1 MPYNKGQGS
10 FGVTKGNMFAMLR
23 QLTEGQGSI
32 NEGDQYGAGGLQ
44 VIKATY
50 DFSVDG
56 GAIGTILLNQSLIVP
71 ADFVVL
77 GGIINPITT
86 LNGGGGAT
94 VAVGIGNGAQTAAL
108 KAAAGFATYVGGTS
122 LAVIPVW
129 SAGFFTLAADGKISI
144 TVAVAALTAG
154 KLAINIVGL
163 PYGT

>member
-32 NEGDQYGAGGLQ
+32 NEADQYGAGGLQ
-44 VIKATY
+44 VIKGTY
-50 DFSVDG
+50 DFAVDG
-56 GAIGTILLNQSLIVP
+56 GLVGTILLANSLIIP

-77 GGIINPITT
+77 GGIVAPITT

-94 VAVGIGNGAQTAAL
+94 VAIGFGNGAQVASL
-108 KAAAGFATYVGGTS
+108 KAAAGFATYAAGTP
-122 LAVIPVW
+122 LTLIPAW
-129 SAGFFTLAADGKISI
+129 SSAYVVVAADTKLSI

-154 KLAINIVGL
+154 KMAIHIVGV

>member
-44 VIKATY
+44 TIKSTW
-50 DFSVDG
+50 DFNVDG

-77 GGIINPITT
+77 GGVVNPIILPTT
-86 LNGGGGAT
+86 GGGAT
-94 VAVGIGNGAQTAAL
+94 IAIGLGNGAQTAAL
-108 KAAAGFATYVGGTS
+108 KAATAVASYVVGTP
-122 LAVIPVW
+122 LTLIPAW
-129 SAGFFTLAADGKISI
+129 SSAFVVNALDAKISI
-144 TVAVAALTAG
+144 TIAAGTVTAG
-154 KLAINIVGL
+154 RLAIHIVGL
-163 PYGT
+163 MYGQ

>member
-32 NEGDQYGAGGLQ
+32 NESDQFGAGGLQ

-50 DFSVDG
+50 DFAVDG
-56 GAIGTILLNQSLIVP
+56 GLVGTILLSQSLIVP

-77 GGIINPITT
+77 GGILNPITT
-86 LNGGGGAT
+86 FNGGGGAT

-108 KAAAGFATYVGGTS
+108 KAATGFASYVGGTS
-122 LAVIPVW
+122 LAVLPIF
-129 SAGFFTLAADGKISI
+129 SSGFFTLAADGKISI

-154 KLAINIVGL
+154 KMAINIIGV